1 MQVRDATAADVAAI
15 NHIYNAT
22 AVTTTVAWA
31 EEPEAPDARHHW
43 FEHQQA
49 AGNPVLVAEDDGVVI
64 GYASYSDFRDTTK
77 WPGYRF
83 TVEHSVHVAETHHQ
97 RGVGRAMMEEL
108 VDRATARGKHVMIG
122 AIAADNASSIR
133 FHQQVGFSEVG
144 RLPEV
149 GYKFGRWLDLVLVR
163 RPLS

>member
-31 EEPEAPDARHHW
+31 EEPEALDARHHW
-43 FEHQQA
+43 FEHQQSV
-49 AGNPVLVAEDDGVVI
+49 GNPVLVATDEGVVI

-83 TVEHSVHVAETHHQ
+83 TVEHSVHVVETHH
-97 RGVGRAMMEEL
+97 RAGVGRAMMEEL
-108 VDRATARGKHVMIG
+108 VTRATAQGKHVMIG
-122 AIAADNASSIR
+122 AIAADNASSIE
-133 FHQQVGFSEVG
+133 FHQRVGFSEAG

-163 RPLS
+163 RPLG